1 MSKHIWILGSS
12 GFAFDIANRFIK
24 IPGPGNYFMGF
35 LDDRKESRQQFKSIL
50 RDNGMPYE
58 VISPDE
64 LDCTDQKNRFLLGA
78 GDPIFKSEFVGKYNI
93 SYEQIHDFR
102 IDVDFAEVA
111 LINSGIYFEC
121 KISGL
126 SKIGVGNFV
135 DSHSI
140 IGHECIIGDFNHI
153 GVNVIIGGNSTI
165 GNRNNIHSGAII
177 GNNIT
182 IGDDCVIGSGSIV
195 LRDLPSGS
203 KLVAPKSIKIS

>member
-1 MSKHIWILGSS
+1 MDRHIWVLGTS

-24 IPGPGNYFMGF
+24 VPGAGNCFMGF
-35 LDDRKESRQQFKSIL
+35 LDGRKEFAQQFKSIL
-50 RDNGMPYE
+50 RNNGMPYE
-58 VISPDE
+58 VISPDD
-64 LDCTDQKNRFLLGA
+64 LDCTDQKNRFLLGV
-78 GDPIFKSEFVGKYNI
+78 GDPKFKSEFVKNYNI
-93 SYEQIHDFR
+93 SNDQIHDFR
-102 IDVDFAEVA
+102 IDVDFSEVA
-111 LINSGIYFEC
+111 LINSGIYFQC

-135 DSHSI
+135 DSQSV

-165 GNRNNIHSGAII
+165 GCRNNIHSGAII

-182 IGDDCVIGSGSIV
+182 IEDDCVIGAGATV

-203 KLVAPKSIKIS
+203 KLVAPKSIKMN